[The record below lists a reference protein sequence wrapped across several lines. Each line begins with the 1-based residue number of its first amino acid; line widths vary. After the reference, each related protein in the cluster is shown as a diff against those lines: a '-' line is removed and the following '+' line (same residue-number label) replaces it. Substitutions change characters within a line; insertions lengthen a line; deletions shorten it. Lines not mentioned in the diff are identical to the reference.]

1 MGGRETL
8 WALESGLV
16 VVLVSVLRSND
27 LGVRTS
33 AGGARKCWRLLCGRR
48 QETLV
53 TDTADCPASVEV
65 VANDHRG

>member
-1 MGGRETL
+1 MGVGERAGRRL
-8 WALESGLV
+8 GLGLEEQRPG
-16 VVLVSVLRSND
+16 
-27 LGVRTS
+27 RTS

-65 VANDHRG
+65 AANDHRG